1 MSELTL
7 KDIEHL
13 LDIKL
18 DETLDAKLQPIK
30 TGMAHLATQE
40 SLDELAKT
48 VAKIEQTVSS
58 HTTSLDKLL
67 TAKKNKAD
75 KEIVSVDRFDR
86 LENWAQLVGQKLG
99 IELKL

>member
-7 KDIEHL
+7 KPVEQL
-13 LDIKL
+13 
-18 DETLDAKLQPIK
+18 LDAKLQPIK

-40 SLDELAKT
+40 TVDELTKT
-48 VAKIEQTVSS
+48 VANIEKTVGG
-58 HTTSLDKLL
+58 HTTSLDQLL

-75 KEIVSVDRFDR
+75 EKTVSADRFDR
-86 LENWAQLVGQKLG
+86 LEHWAQLVGQKLG